1 MGNMGNT
8 QNFARSKGRA
18 MGTKLLALNANHYRV
33 GETHHRA
40 KLTDAQVDE
49 MRDLHEDDGVGYRT
63 LAKRFNVSKSTVRDI
78 CNYRTR
84 AQTPEHWAKP
94 KEPKP

>member
-1 MGNMGNT
+1 
-8 QNFARSKGRA
+8 
-18 MGTKLLALNANHYRV
+18 
-33 GETHHRA
+33 
-40 KLTDAQVDE
+40 
-49 MRDLHEDDGVGYRT
+49 MRDLHEDDGVGYRA

-94 KEPKP
+94 KVKI